1 MGEKEAEKKRSL
13 RNEKLKANRTSETE
27 EQRKER
33 LRIRGEKDRA
43 RRRTKGKK
51 RSPDTDDYE
60 KERLTTL
67 KRLKRGE
74 VDLRL
79 EKVVASKQLRLAVET
94 EEERRTRLEAFL
106 KSWQLCLSFKLDVL
120 TTLTP
125 TTERNIDH
133 DLLSSSLIL
142 LDMYLITYTL

>member
-1 MGEKEAEKKRSL
+1 MDEKEAEKKRSL

-33 LRIRGEKDRA
+33 LRIRREKDRA

-79 EKVVASKQLRLAVET
+79 WRRWSLAH
-94 EEERRTRLEAFL
+94 
-106 KSWQLCLSFKLDVL
+106 
-120 TTLTP
+120 P
-125 TTERNIDH
+125 
-133 DLLSSSLIL
+133 
-142 LDMYLITYTL
+142 